1 MTSAESFAAV
11 LSAQPFGGGDVIVL
25 LTGDGLTRVDTAAQL
40 YAMGYAPRILVSG
53 GVDDPPFAIGAA
65 NVRRRLIELGV
76 PPDVIDIDDVS
87 QHTADSAREVVA
99 WAVQHGW
106 SRLILVT
113 SAYHMPRAFLS
124 FVAALD
130 AAGLDKIM
138 RVIPCRVAQPWWEA
152 PDGEILTRYGLAY
165 SESEKVEIYQDSDD
179 VAWYA
184 SGLRYLRYWERSA

>member
-1 MTSAESFAAV
+1 MTSSESFAAV
-11 LSAQPFGGGDVIVL
+11 LSAQPFCGGDVIVL
-25 LTGDGLTRVDTAAQL
+25 LTGDGLTRVDTAARL
-40 YAMGYAPRILVSG
+40 YASGYAPRILVSG
-53 GVDDPPFAIGAA
+53 GVDAPPFAIGAA
-65 NVRRRLIELGV
+65 NVRRHLIEMGV

-99 WAVQHGW
+99 LAVQHGW

-138 RVIPCRVAQPWWEA
+138 RVIPCRVAQPWWEV
-152 PDGEILTRYGLAY
+152 PDGQILTRYGLAY
-165 SESEKVEIYQDSDD
+165 AEAEKVENYQPSGD
-179 VAWYA
+179 VAPYWM
-184 SGLRYLRYWERSA
+184 GMEYLRYWETAA